1 MQLNARANRSRSST
15 DGHEIHYVSLSFT
28 APDLESRR
36 QRQAVNVGLVLDRS
50 GSMAGRKLVLARTA
64 VETSLSMLRAEDRFA
79 LVVFDDKIDLLA
91 ASQHAHDDARRE
103 ALHRLARV
111 EARGST
117 NLGEGWLRGASEIEP
132 HRNPGCLTRV
142 IVATDGMANHG
153 ETDPERLL
161 QWARMLHAKGITT
174 STIGIGTD
182 FQEDL
187 LQGMADA
194 GGGHAYYAEQPRQL
208 VDMLASEI
216 GETVEVTLREPVI
229 DVTIPEGVSVELLD
243 AYPVTPRTGGLQVA
257 PGDLTARQLVELTF
271 EVTLP
276 AGVLGDS
283 IALGFALRS
292 GVEPEAIAQTELR
305 WSFATP
311 AVAANAPRTPEVEV
325 RAAEL
330 IEARAREEALN
341 LNREGRYADA
351 EARLAAGAR
360 KLGALSAEIAGVAR
374 VARVMAAAG
383 PMLRAKM
390 SAVDMKSQY
399 REFSSLRR
407 GRAPDGKARK
417 EST

>member
-91 ASQHAHDDARRE
+91 ASQYAHDDARRE

-132 HRNPGCLTRV
+132 HRNPGHLTRV

-194 GGGHAYYAEQPRQL
+194 GGGHHYYAEKPGQL
-208 VDMLASEI
+208 VDQLASEI

-243 AYPVTPRTGGLQVA
+243 AYRVTPRTGGLEIA

-292 GVEPEAIAQTELR
+292 GVGPVTIAQTELR

-311 AVAANAPRTPEVEV
+311 EAAASAPRTPEVEV

-330 IEARAREEALN
+330 IEARAQEEALN
-341 LNREGRYADA
+341 LNRQGRYADA

-383 PMLRAKM
+383 PMLGAEM

-399 REFSSLRR
+399 REFASLRR